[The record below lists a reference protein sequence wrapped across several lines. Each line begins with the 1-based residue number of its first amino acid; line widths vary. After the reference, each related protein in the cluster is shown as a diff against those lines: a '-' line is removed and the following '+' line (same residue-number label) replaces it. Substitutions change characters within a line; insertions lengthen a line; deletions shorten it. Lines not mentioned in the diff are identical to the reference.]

1 MSDFRTELRRA
12 RLACFVAQLAYGLGW
27 WLTAMALV
35 AVLVALC
42 DWGFVLSEELRL
54 RLLQPALWLGAVLL
68 LPVVWRAVVVAR
80 RLPSELDSLNADP
93 RCTVSSALRLPRQN
107 KGSLADWL
115 TGRALQQAAMAVRSA
130 REHSPA
136 LRRWMLALLVPVLAA
151 GALIGLYCAS
161 PAAFSTLAARLLMP
175 HEDVPPYSPYQFTLT
190 PAEPQVHFGED
201 ITLACRVAG
210 APAPAELNLLLR
222 SEGMPVQA
230 LPVFVARDGSYMR
243 VLEHVTAPCEVA
255 FATPDGRARSHF
267 VPLKVNYS
275 PRILSGR
282 ATVTPLPYTGEPP
295 REHVLGGS
303 EISVPD
309 GGTVA
314 FELQCSSEIV
324 SGYGLFTP
332 AGESEP
338 QRLPARAEGKSLR
351 LSLPLRTPGSL
362 MLQVKDSAGREADA
376 PVHIR
381 LAVQPDTP
389 PTVAITAP
397 EDGSYLVV
405 GQPLKMELKA
415 EDDYA
420 LNRLT
425 LFKALAPYRQHGLSE
440 LQGRPRSQTV
450 THSYDSAAMGLNP
463 GDVLELRAEVG
474 DDNPFRFNIVSTPTT
489 RVNVISAEQYA
500 EILRME
506 IAYDEFLSRYELL
519 TEALG
524 QSVQALKDADAAAAR
539 EAMESARELA
549 RTIAADFPVFDM
561 DGRLSELARQ
571 IANELDA
578 NLAELSTLGDGAGD
592 SQRREV
598 FDRMLSRLGEQLT
611 SLAQEEQQAA
621 ELALVAR
628 AQEAQY
634 RFAELVQRQAELV
647 GLYRRFMNE
656 FGAASTS
663 EPGRLEGLGVEQLAI
678 LQEYVAWEE
687 SLSPLLAE
695 LGQHERLTSVYQQV
709 FAMRHACEQAGVEG
723 LMDQAVAES
732 SAHHPAEA
740 HSYAAQALAGME
752 QLLKNECSS
761 ESANNAA
768 QQCRNSMASAVGS
781 TLQQLLDAMQNRRRE
796 NSPGRGEGNGRGQAM
811 RPRAG
816 GGNRLIGPARSRM
829 TRGSG
834 RGNSAAKAGD
844 GQPGDAPALHSPQL
858 RPIGTPGPESPTYRD
873 IDTQM
878 VPPTYRDA
886 VRSYFSH

>member
-12 RLACFVAQLAYGLGW
+12 RLACFVAQLACGLGW
-27 WLTAMALV
+27 WLAVMASV

-42 DWGFVLSEELRL
+42 DWGFVLSEGVRAQ
-54 RLLQPALWLGAVLL
+54 LLQPAMWLGGVLL
-68 LPVVWRAVVVAR
+68 LPVVWQAVVVAR

-93 RCTVSSALRLPRQN
+93 RCTVSSALRLPKPNR
-107 KGSLADWL
+107 GTLADWL
-115 TGRALQQAAMAVRSA
+115 TGRALQQAATAVRSA

-161 PAAFSTLAARLLMP
+161 PAAFSTLAARLLLP
-175 HEDVPPYSPYQFTLT
+175 HEDVPPYSPYRFTLT

-201 ITLACRVAG
+201 ITLACRVTG

-282 ATVTPLPYTGEPP
+282 ATVTPMAYTGEPP

-332 AGESEP
+332 AGESEA
-338 QRLPARAEGKSLR
+338 QRLPARAEGKALH

-362 MLQVKDSAGREADA
+362 MLQVCDSAGREADA

-381 LAVQPDTP
+381 LAVQPDAP
-389 PTVAITAP
+389 PTVAISTP

-425 LFKALAPYRQHGLSE
+425 LFKALAPYRQHGVSE

-450 THSYDSAAMGLNP
+450 ARSYDSAALGLNP

-500 EILRME
+500 EILRLE
-506 IAYDEFLSRYELL
+506 ITYDEFMARYELL
-519 TEALG
+519 TEALA
-524 QSVQALKDADAAAAR
+524 QAVQALKEGDAAAAR
-539 EAMESARELA
+539 TAMESARELS
-549 RTIAADFPVFDM
+549 RTIAGDFPVFDM
-561 DGRLSELARQ
+561 DGKLSELAGR
-571 IANELDA
+571 IADELDS
-578 NLAELSTLGDGAGD
+578 NLAELGTLGDGGSD
-592 SQRREV
+592 SERREA
-598 FDRMLSRLGEQLT
+598 FDRMLSRLGEPLA
-611 SLAQEEQQAA
+611 SLAQEEQQAV

-628 AQEAQY
+628 AQEAQH
-634 RFAELVQRQAELV
+634 RFAELVQQQAELV
-647 GLYRRFMNE
+647 GLYRRFMDE

-663 EPGRLEGLGVEQLAI
+663 EPGRLEGLGVEQVAI

-695 LGQHERLTSVYQQV
+695 LGQHESLASLYQQV

-740 HSYAAQALAGME
+740 HSYAAQALDGME
-752 QLLKNECSS
+752 KLLQNECSARA
-761 ESANNAA
+761 ANDAA
-768 QQCRNSMASAVGS
+768 GQCRSSMASAAGN
-781 TLQQLLDAMQNRRRE
+781 TLQQLLDAMLNRRRE
-796 NSPGRGEGNGRGQAM
+796 NSAGRGEGSGRGQST
-811 RPRAG
+811 RPRAAV
-816 GGNRLIGPARSRM
+816 GNRLIGPARSRM
-829 TRGSG
+829 SRRAGSG
-834 RGNSAAKAGD
+834 NSSAKAGAD
-844 GQPGDAPALHSPQL
+844 RPGESAAQHSPQL